1 MTLAQ
6 YNTLRFATIWLKWK
20 TGLITA
26 LFVKGGNLYY
36 IYIFS
41 FFIAVPPKPKPTP
54 KPTSKPTSKPGP
66 HVATIVG
73 IVVGVLVLI
82 LIIVVVLYYCKKR
95 ASKLFPYNT
104 QLMFISTF
112 TE

>member
-36 IYIFS
+36 IYIFY
-41 FFIAVPPKPKPTP
+41 FFIAVPPKPKPSP
-54 KPTSKPTSKPGP
+54 KPTSKPGS

-73 IVVGVLVLI
+73 VVVGVLVLI

>member
-54 KPTSKPTSKPGP
+54 KPTSKPGSD
-66 HVATIVG
+66 VATIVG

-82 LIIVVVLYYCKKR
+82 LIIAVVLYYCKKR